1 MHYTISTHNPENHCL
16 DIELT
21 VEQLHDTITEIQ
33 LPAWRPGRY
42 ELQNFAKN
50 VQQFE
55 VKTLEGQA
63 LRYTKKTKDCW
74 VVQNPTRQAFVVRL
88 RYYANVIN
96 AGSSFVDD
104 TRLYVN
110 FVNCLP
116 YVVGKLHEPC
126 TVTLQIPDSFLIA
139 CGMPLI
145 APRQLQ
151 AQDYY
156 ELADCPLLASP
167 YLQHDSYET
176 NGHTFHL
183 WFLGNYQPDFE
194 RIKYDFSR
202 FSEAQITAFGG
213 DFPVQDY
220 HFQVQVLPTA
230 HYHGVEHRNSTC
242 IVLGPDADAEGLY
255 PDLLGVCSHELY
267 HTWNIC
273 QIRPTELLPYDFTKE
288 NYFPTGFV
296 AEGVTTYLGD
306 WFLKASGVFSL
317 EEYLKEL
324 GVTLRRHFEK
334 DGRAWQ
340 SLVESSFDLWL
351 DGYSQAI
358 PHRRV
363 SIYQKGATVAL
374 ILDLMIRQKHQHARS
389 LHEVMLLMWQRFG
402 KPFVGYSLDD
412 YRQAAEA
419 VYAGP
424 LDWYFDVCIAGNQP
438 LDETLDELLAWVGLS
453 FAADLEGRYT
463 LELLDAQNAELGKW
477 LSMSP
482 SQIH

>member
-1 MHYTISTHNPENHCL
+1 MHYTISTHNPLSHCL
-16 DIELT
+16 DIELH
-21 VEQLHDTITEIQ
+21 VEQAHDATTEIQ

-42 ELQNFAKN
+42 ELQHFAKN
-50 VQQFE
+50 IQQFE
-55 VKTLEGQA
+55 VKTPEGQPIP
-63 LRYTKKTKDCW
+63 YHKKTKDCW
-74 VVQNPTRQAFVVRL
+74 LVHNGTHTAWVVRL

-116 YVVGKLHEPC
+116 YVVGRLHEPC
-126 TVTLQIPDSFLIA
+126 NVSLLIPENYSIS
-139 CGMPLI
+139 CGLRLV
-145 APRQLQ
+145 APQQLY

-156 ELADCPLLASP
+156 ELVDCPLLASP
-167 YLQHDSYET
+167 FLQHESYRV
-176 NGHTFHL
+176 GQRTFHL
-183 WFLGNYQPDFE
+183 WFLGDYEPDFD
-194 RIKYDFSR
+194 RIKHDFGR
-202 FSEAQITAFGG
+202 FTKAQIAAFGG
-213 DFPVQDY
+213 EFPVEDY
-220 HFQVQVLPTA
+220 HFQIQILPTA

-242 IVLGPDADAEGLY
+242 IVLGPDSDAPGLY

-273 QIRPTELLPYDFTKE
+273 QIRPVELLPYDFTQE

-306 WFLKASGVFSL
+306 WFLRASGVFSL
-317 EEYLKEL
+317 DEYLKEL

-340 SLVESSFDLWL
+340 SLLESSFDLWL
-351 DGYSQAI
+351 DGYTQAI

-374 ILDLMIRQKHQHARS
+374 ILDLLIRRKHQHTRS
-389 LHEVMLLMWQRFG
+389 LHDVMRLMWQRFG
-402 KPFVGYSLDD
+402 APFVGYSLAD
-412 YRQAAEA
+412 YRLAAEE
-419 VYAGP
+419 VYGEP

-438 LDETLDELLAWVGLS
+438 LDEALGELFEWVGLS
-453 FAADLEGRYT
+453 LSADLDGHYA
-463 LELLDAQNAELGKW
+463 LECTDSLNAELAKW
-477 LSMSP
+477 LCTMPHQAS
-482 SQIH
+482 